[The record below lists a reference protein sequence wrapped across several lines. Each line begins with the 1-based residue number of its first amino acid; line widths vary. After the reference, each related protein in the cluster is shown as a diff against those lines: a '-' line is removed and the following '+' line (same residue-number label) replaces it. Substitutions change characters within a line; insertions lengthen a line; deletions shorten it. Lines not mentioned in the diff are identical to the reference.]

1 MHRIG
6 EAWGLSCI
14 WRCHEAVQPLCD
26 RGMVSGGERRLVDEY
41 RNERRIEIAFEEQ
54 RFFDAR
60 G

>member
-1 MHRIG
+1 
-6 EAWGLSCI
+6 
-14 WRCHEAVQPLCD
+14 
-26 RGMVSGGERRLVDEY
+26 MVSGGERRLVDEY